1 MVNDLL
7 IEFINEEK
15 LNALELIDALYYKE
29 TYNLSND
36 QINNI
41 KEQLTYKIENSNNL
55 VELIKIKEKLEE
67 YNMNTSLVERFI
79 KRQEKPTNIDIQ
91 NFDYIE
97 TQYYM
102 DDGFDSLT
110 IEQKILLY
118 KKAQQLKFNQTDL
131 DDIIEQIN
139 DEIELID
146 NNQELI
152 KIKKLLKNNNIN
164 TSYIDKIINKT
175 KSIKDNKNEQN
186 IEYIKEES
194 FSIFKLKTTKK
205 ENIYEDY
212 QFEEEEL
219 EEDDFYYEDPD

>member
-29 TYNLSND
+29 KYNLSND

-41 KEQLTYKIENSNNL
+41 KDQLTYKIENSNNL

-67 YNMNTSLVERFI
+67 YNMNTSLVERYI
-79 KRQEKPTNIDIQ
+79 KRQEKPTNTDIQ

-118 KKAQQLKFNQTDL
+118 KKAQQLKFNQCDL
-131 DDIIEQIN
+131 DNVIEQIN

-146 NNQELI
+146 NKQELI

-194 FSIFKLKTTKK
+194 FSIFKQKTTKK

-212 QFEEEEL
+212 QFEEEL

>member
-146 NNQELI
+146 NKQELI
-152 KIKKLLKNNNIN
+152 KIKQQLKNNNIN
-164 TSYIDKIINKT
+164 TSYIDNIINTT